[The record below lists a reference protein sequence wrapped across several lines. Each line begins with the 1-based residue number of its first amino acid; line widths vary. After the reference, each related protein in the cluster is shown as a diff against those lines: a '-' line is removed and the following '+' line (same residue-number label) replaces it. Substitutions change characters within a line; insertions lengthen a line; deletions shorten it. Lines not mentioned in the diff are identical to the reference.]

1 MKDQYLKIFEID
13 DLADLPSAVMRI
25 LFGDTEQR
33 DCVYRKLLRLWNY
46 DLSVEHFSKVY
57 EQELSERKDKKQD
70 FTPQQVSELCAMLT
84 QKEGII
90 HEPTAG
96 NGSMIISYWWNMA
109 KKLPPHLFKPSD
121 CIISAW
127 ELSNR
132 SLPILLLNLS
142 IRGIMGEV
150 YHGDVLEQKYKNRY
164 VLLNEE
170 NNPIGFSKIVINNEI
185 Q

>member
-1 MKDQYLKIFEID
+1 MKTQYLKIFCIE
-13 DLADLPSAVMRI
+13 DLADLPNAVMSV
-25 LFGDTEQR
+25 LFGDTER
-33 DCVYRKLLRLWNY
+33 RNNIYKALLRLWDY
-46 DLSVEHFSKVY
+46 DLSVEHFSKIY
-57 EQELSERKDKKQD
+57 EEELSERKEKKQD

-84 QKEGII
+84 QKSGIV

-96 NGSMIISYWWNMA
+96 IGSMIISYWWNIA
-109 KKLPPHLFKPSD
+109 KKVPPHLFKPSN
-121 CIISAW
+121 CIVSAW

-132 SLPILLLNLS
+132 ALPILLLNLS

-170 NNPIGFSKIVINNEI
+170 NNPIGFSKIVIDNEI
-185 Q
+185 